1 MTYLAKPKLH
11 HPTLPSNKLGFTRR
25 DYEGKISTLCA
36 GCGHDSIS
44 AALVQ
49 ACWELDIE
57 PHRVAKLSGIGCSS
71 KTPDYFLGASHG
83 FNTVHG
89 RMPSVLTGANLAN
102 RDLLYLGV
110 SGDGDSA
117 SIGLGQFAH
126 AMRRG
131 VNMTYIVENNGVYGL
146 TKGQFSATA
155 DQGSKSKKGAINSD
169 TAIDLVAMALQLG
182 ASYVARS
189 FSGDKEQLVPLIKG
203 ALSHRGAALIDV
215 ISPCVAFNNHAGS
228 TKSYDYVRAHNE
240 AVNRLDF
247 MPHRDAITAKYAPG
261 EIIEVTQHDGSILR
275 LRKLAEGYDPGDR
288 LAAMSHIATYEA
300 RGEILTGLLDVRAD
314 AEDLHGHLNTVAVP
328 LNRLGERELCPGTAA
343 LAAINAELV

>member
-11 HPTLPSNKLGFTRR
+11 HPTLPRNARGFTRR
-25 DYEGKISTLCA
+25 DYEGRVSTLCA

-44 AALVQ
+44 AALIQ

-71 KTPDYFLGASHG
+71 KTPDYFLGNSHG

-89 RMPSVLTGANLAN
+89 RMPSVVTGANLAN
-102 RDLLYLGV
+102 RELLYLGV

-155 DQGSKSKKGAINSD
+155 DQGSKSKKGVVNTD

-203 ALSHRGAALIDV
+203 ALAHRGAALIDV

-247 MPHRDAITAKYAPG
+247 IPNRDAITAMYAPG
-261 EIIEVTQHDGSILR
+261 EVIEVQQHDGSVLR
-275 LRKLAEGYDPGDR
+275 LRKLAQGYDAGDR
-288 LAAMSHIATYEA
+288 LAAMGHIAAFES
-300 RGEILTGLLDVRAD
+300 RGEILTGLLYVNAS
-314 AEDLHGHLNTVAVP
+314 AEDLHEHLRTVDTP
-328 LNRLGERELCPGTAA
+328 LNSLNARELCPGNAA
-343 LAAINAELV
+343 LAAINAELA

>member
-11 HPTLPSNKLGFTRR
+11 HPTLPKNARGFTRR
-25 DYEGKISTLCA
+25 DYEGRVSTLCA

-44 AALVQ
+44 AALIQ

-71 KTPDYFLGASHG
+71 KTPDYFLGNSHG

-155 DQGSKSKKGAINSD
+155 DQGSKSKKGVVNTDS
-169 TAIDLVAMALQLG
+169 AIDLVAMALQLG

-203 ALSHRGAALIDV
+203 ALAHRGAALIDV

-228 TKSYDYVRAHNE
+228 TKSYDHVRAHNE

-247 MPHRDAITAKYAPG
+247 IPNREAITAMYAPG
-261 EIIEVTQHDGSILR
+261 EVIEVQQHDGSVLR
-275 LRKLAEGYDPGDR
+275 LRKLAQGYDAGDR
-288 LAAMSHIATYEA
+288 IAAMTHIASFES
-300 RGEILTGLLDVRAD
+300 RGEILTGLLYVNAS
-314 AEDLHGHLNTVAVP
+314 AEDLHEHLHTVDAP
-328 LNRLGERELCPGTAA
+328 LNSLNAAELCPGAA
-343 LAAINAELV
+343 MLAAINADLA

>member
-102 RDLLYLGV
+102 RELLYLGV

-155 DQGSKSKKGAINSD
+155 DQGSKSKKGVTNSD
-169 TAIDLVAMALQLG
+169 TAIDLVALALQLG

-203 ALSHRGAALIDV
+203 AISHRGAALIDV

-247 MPHRDAITAKYAPG
+247 MPHRDAIMAMYSPG
-261 EIIEVTQHDGSILR
+261 EVIEVTQHDGSVLR

-288 LAAMSHIATYEA
+288 LAAMSHIAAHEA
-300 RGEILTGLLDVRAD
+300 RGEILTGLLYVRAG
-314 AEDLHGHLNTVAVP
+314 AEDLHGHLRTVDVA
-328 LNRLGERELCPGTAA
+328 LNRLGERELCPGAAA
-343 LAAINAELV
+343 LEAINAELV

>member
-11 HPTLPSNKLGFTRR
+11 HPTLPANKLGLTRR

-44 AALVQ
+44 AAIVQ

-71 KTPDYFLGASHG
+71 KTPDYFLGNSHG

-102 RDLLYLGV
+102 RELLYLGV

-155 DQGSKSKKGAINSD
+155 DAGSKSKKGMVNTD
-169 TAIDLVAMALQLG
+169 TAIDLVALALQMG
-182 ASYVARS
+182 ASYVGRS

-203 ALSHRGAALIDV
+203 ALHHRGAALIDV

-247 MPHRDAITAKYAPG
+247 MPHRDAITAMYAPG
-261 EIIEVTQHDGSILR
+261 EVIEITQHDGNVLR
-275 LRKLAEGYDPGDR
+275 LRKLAAGYDAGDR
-288 LAAMSHIATYEA
+288 LAAMSHIATHES
-300 RGEILTGLLDVRAD
+300 RGEILTGLLYVNGD
-314 AEDLHGHLNTVAVP
+314 AQDLHEHLHTVDAP
-328 LNRLGERELCPGTAA
+328 LNSLNAPELCPGAA
-343 LAAINAELV
+343 TLAGINAELA